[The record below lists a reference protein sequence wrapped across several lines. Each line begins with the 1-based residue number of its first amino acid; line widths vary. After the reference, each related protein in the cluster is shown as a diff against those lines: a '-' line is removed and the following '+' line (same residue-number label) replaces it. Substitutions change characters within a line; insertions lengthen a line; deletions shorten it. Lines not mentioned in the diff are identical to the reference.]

1 MSRPLQRPLH
11 DLGWDAFFAAQAD
24 AADVDAELRPAR
36 VVAEHR
42 GAYRVAGDRPEEWA
56 VLPGRVR
63 RAAADATALPAVGD
77 WVLVRPATS
86 TGGQTTVDRVLERRS
101 AFTRKAAG
109 QDTAQ
114 VVAANVD
121 VVFVVSSLNRDFN
134 PRRLERYLTLAWN
147 SGAAPAVVL
156 TKADL
161 CDDVDAARAA
171 VAAIALE
178 LPVHV
183 VSARAGTG
191 LEALRGELGPGRT
204 GVLLGSSGVGKS
216 TLVNALAGREL
227 QEVRATLDDDRGVH
241 TTTARQLLFLD
252 GGGMLIDTPG
262 MREVGLVGEQD
273 ALDRAFGDVARV
285 VAACRFTDCRH
296 EADPDCAV
304 TAALAAGTLPAER
317 WESYVKLQRELAYQ
331 ATRDDPEKAGAV
343 RAGWKQV
350 HRDLRALYKHRRR

>member
-1 MSRPLQRPLH
+1 MPVALQRTLE
-11 DLGWDAFFAAQAD
+11 DLGWDAFFSEQTTGED
-24 AADVDAELRPAR
+24 AALRPAR

-42 GAYRVAGDRPEEWA
+42 GAYRVVGERPEEWA
-56 VLPGRVR
+56 VVPGRLR
-63 RAAADATALPAVGD
+63 RTAADATALPAVGD
-77 WVLVRPATS
+77 WLLVQPPAS
-86 TGGQTTVDRVLERRS
+86 PGGQTTVRRVLERRS

-109 QDTAQ
+109 QDTVQ

-121 VVFVVSSLNRDFN
+121 VVFVVTSLNRDLN

-161 CDDVDAARAA
+161 CDDVGARRAE
-171 VAAIALE
+171 VEAIALA

-183 VSARAGTG
+183 VSSRAGRG
-191 LEALRGELGPGRT
+191 LDALHAALGPGRT

-227 QEVRATLDDDRGVH
+227 QEVRATLEDDRGVH

-262 MREVGLVGEQD
+262 MREVGLVGELD
-273 ALDRAFGDVARV
+273 ALDRAFGDVAAV
-285 VAACRFTDCRH
+285 TAACRFSDCRH
-296 EADPDCAV
+296 AEDPDCAV
-304 TAALAAGTLPAER
+304 TAALADGTLTAER
-317 WESYVKLQRELAYQ
+317 WASYQKLQRELAFQ
-331 ATRDDPEKAGAV
+331 ATREDPD
-343 RAGWKQV
+343 RA
-350 HRDLRALYKHRRR
+350 RTRRRTR

>member
-1 MSRPLQRPLH
+1 MPVALQRTLEE
-11 DLGWDAFFAAQAD
+11 LGWDDFFAGQVGDED
-24 AADVDAELRPAR
+24 AAFPPAR

-42 GAYRVAGDRPEEWA
+42 GAYRVTGERPEEWA
-56 VLPGRVR
+56 VLPGRLR
-63 RAAADATALPAVGD
+63 RAAGDATALPAVGD
-77 WVLVRPATS
+77 WLLVQPATGA
-86 TGGQTTVDRVLERRS
+86 GGQTTIRRVLDRRS

-109 QDTAQ
+109 QDAPQ

-121 VVFVVSSLNRDFN
+121 LVFVVTSLNRDLN

-147 SGAAPAVVL
+147 SGAEPAVVL

-161 CDDVDAARAA
+161 CEDADARRAA
-171 VAAIALE
+171 VEAIALD

-183 VSARAGTG
+183 VSARSGTG
-191 LEALRGELGPGRT
+191 LGALAVALGPGRT

-241 TTTARQLLFLD
+241 TTTARQLLFVD

-262 MREVGLVGEQD
+262 MREVGLVGEID
-273 ALDRAFGDVARV
+273 ALDRAFADVAAV
-285 VAACRFTDCRH
+285 AAACRFTDCRH
-296 EADPDCAV
+296 EEDPDCAV
-304 TAALAAGTLPAER
+304 AAALADGTLSADR
-317 WESYVKLQRELAYQ
+317 WESYRKLQRELAFQ
-331 ATRDDPEKAGAV
+331 ATREDPERARAA

-350 HRDLRALYKHRRR
+350 HKDLRALYRHRRR

>member
-1 MSRPLQRPLH
+1 MSVALQRTLE
-11 DLGWDAFFAAQAD
+11 DLGWDAFFADQLTGED
-24 AADVDAELRPAR
+24 AAFLPAR

-42 GAYRVAGDRPEEWA
+42 GAYRVVGERPEEWA
-56 VLPGRVR
+56 VVPGRLR
-63 RAAADATALPAVGD
+63 RAASDATALPAVGD
-77 WVLVRPATS
+77 WVLVQPPS
-86 TGGQTTVDRVLERRS
+86 SEGGQTTIRRVLGRRS
-101 AFTRKAAG
+101 AFTRRAAG

-121 VVFVVSSLNRDFN
+121 EVFVVTSLNRDLS

-161 CDDVDAARAA
+161 CDDPDVRREA
-171 VAAIALE
+171 VAAISLD

-191 LEALRGELGPGRT
+191 LDALRAALGTGRT

-227 QEVRATLDDDRGVH
+227 QEVRATMEDDRGVH

-262 MREVGLVGEQD
+262 MREVGLVGALD
-273 ALDRAFGDVARV
+273 ALDRAFADVAAV
-285 VAACRFTDCRH
+285 AAACRFTDCRH
-296 EADPDCAV
+296 EEDPDCAV
-304 TAALAAGTLPAER
+304 TAALADGTLPADR
-317 WESYVKLQRELAYQ
+317 WESYVKLQGELALQ
-331 ATRDDPEKAGAV
+331 ATRDDPDRARGA
-343 RAGWKQV
+343 KQLPKE
-350 HRDLRALYKHRRR
+350 LRAASRHRRR

>member
-1 MSRPLQRPLH
+1 MSDALQRTLE
-11 DLGWDAFFAAQAD
+11 DLGWDAFFAEQLAAGDD
-24 AADVDAELRPAR
+24 ALRPAR

-42 GAYRVAGDRPEEWA
+42 GAYRVVGERPEEWA
-56 VLPGRVR
+56 VLPGRLR

-77 WVLVRPATS
+77 WVLVQPAAS
-86 TGGQTTVDRVLERRS
+86 AGGQTIVQRVLARRS
-101 AFTRKAAG
+101 AFSRRAAG

-121 VVFVVSSLNRDFN
+121 LVFVVSSLNRDLS
-134 PRRLERYLTLAWN
+134 PRRVERYLTLAWN

-161 CDDVDAARAA
+161 CADVAARRAA
-171 VAAIALE
+171 VEAIALE

-183 VSARAGTG
+183 VSSYSGVGLDGLRA
-191 LEALRGELGPGRT
+191 ELGPGRT

-227 QEVRATLDDDRGVH
+227 QEVRATLEDDRGVH

-262 MREVGLVGEQD
+262 MREVGLVGEQE
-273 ALDRAFGDVARV
+273 ALDRAFGDVAAV
-285 VAACRFTDCRH
+285 VAACRFGDCRH
-296 EADPDCAV
+296 EEDPDCAV
-304 TAALAAGTLPAER
+304 TAALADGTLPADR
-317 WESYVKLQRELAYQ
+317 WESYVKLQRELAFQ
-331 ATRDDPEKAGAV
+331 ATREDPDNARAA
-343 RAGWKQV
+343 RAGWKQA
-350 HRDLRALYKHRRR
+350 RKDLRALQKHRRR